1 MAYFSDVRPLERTGG
16 SVDRPLWD
24 AFRLPATGT
33 SVAEARRRVLARL
46 TEWDIGTVVR
56 DDAQLVVSELFT
68 NAVRH
73 TDSEKVDCELRV
85 TGVRLRLAVTDQG
98 FGPARHAGGAAGLCP
113 ETGRAEGENGRG
125 LLLVSALAEAWGV
138 GPGAGGRGHTVW
150 AELGFG
156 SSAP

>member
-16 SVDRPLWD
+16 SVERALRD
-24 AFRLPATGT
+24 AFHLPAIGA

-73 TDSEKVDCELRV
+73 TDSERVDCELRV
-85 TGVRLRLAVTDQG
+85 TGARLRLAVTDQG
-98 FGPARHAGGAAGLCP
+98 AGSAGRVSGAASKAGD
-113 ETGRAEGENGRG
+113 AEGENGRG

-138 GPGAGGRGHTVW
+138 RPGAGGRGHTVW

-156 SSAP
+156 PSAP

>member
-16 SVDRPLWD
+16 SVDRPLRD
-24 AFRLPATGT
+24 AFRLPAIGA

-46 TEWDIGTVVR
+46 TEWDIGTVIR

-73 TDSEKVDCELRV
+73 TDSERVDCELRV

-98 FGPARHAGGAAGLCP
+98 SGNARHAGGAAEAPADTRG
-113 ETGRAEGENGRG
+113 EGENGRG

-138 GPGAGGRGHTVW
+138 RPGAGGRGHMVW

-156 SSAP
+156 PSAP

>member
-16 SVDRPLWD
+16 SVDRPLRD
-24 AFRLPATGT
+24 AFRLPAIGA

-46 TEWDIGTVVR
+46 TEWDIGTVIR

-73 TDSEKVDCELRV
+73 TDSERVDCELRV

-98 FGPARHAGGAAGLCP
+98 SGHARYAGGAAQAPAADPRG
-113 ETGRAEGENGRG
+113 EGENGRG
-125 LLLVSALAEAWGV
+125 LLLVSALAEAWGIR
-138 GPGAGGRGHTVW
+138 PGAGGRGHMVW